1 MSNLNFPFFI
11 STLTNQ
17 KYNIISS
24 EYKIGRNPL
33 SVLPLIHPSVSKEH
47 GELKYNS
54 LTKQLSIRDLNSL
67 NGIYINGK
75 RIEMYENNK
84 EIFTYVQLN
93 ICEFSRLTL

>member
-24 EYKIGRNPL
+24 ESKIGRNPL

-67 NGIYINGK
+67 NGIYIKLIKFQVHIN
-75 RIEMYENNK
+75 Y
-84 EIFTYVQLN
+84 QL
-93 ICEFSRLTL
+93 ELL